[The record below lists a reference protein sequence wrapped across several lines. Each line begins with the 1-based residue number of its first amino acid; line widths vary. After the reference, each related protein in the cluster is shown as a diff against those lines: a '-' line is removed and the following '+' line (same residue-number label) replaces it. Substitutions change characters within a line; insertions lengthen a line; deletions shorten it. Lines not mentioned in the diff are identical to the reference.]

1 MERLARIGSHLPRES
16 GPAANPITTPA
27 AGDGQLITDEM
38 KVQWERDGFVVIRA
52 CVDKATVDAV
62 VADIWSFLRMDPAD
76 ATTWYEYEPGMTRV
90 LGAENTGENTMLNMW
105 EHQSMWDVRQH
116 PRVYQAFRELWGTPR
131 LTVSIDTADMKPP
144 RRADL
149 EGWGAPLRLH
159 MDLDDAFLAAGPLA
173 PPRVSEDGGGA
184 LWNRARCAQGVLQ
197 LAETTADGGGF
208 RCLPGFHRRAQ
219 PPAPLPHVW
228 PPAEGRRWRAGWEE
242 WQRRFPGQNPNEWL
256 APEVIEENLASGEWG
271 EILDVGGGPG
281 DLIIWVNALTRLRR
295 ACCWLTRPR
304 AAGQD
309 SFLPHG
315 NGVNT
320 AQQPRLAQYVNMW
333 PDWAQQPGHRSSP
346 DKKEDTERRVRM
358 WKERLP
364 GGCYDWPPLEAPDPR
379 AREELRPGEP
389 ARLTALGRRLLGADS
404 WGE

>member
-1 MERLARIGSHLPRES
+1 
-16 GPAANPITTPA
+16 
-27 AGDGQLITDEM
+27 
-38 KVQWERDGFVVIRA
+38 
-52 CVDKATVDAV
+52 
-62 VADIWSFLRMDPAD
+62 
-76 ATTWYEYEPGMTRV
+76 
-90 LGAENTGENTMLNMW
+90 
-105 EHQSMWDVRQH
+105 MWDVRQH

-219 PPAPLPHVW
+219 PPAPLPHLW
-228 PPAEGRRWRAGWEE
+228 PLAEGRRSRAGWEE
-242 WQRRFPGQNPNEWL
+242 WQCRFPGQNPNEWL

-281 DLIIWVNALTRLRR
+281 DLIIWVNECTDCASFAQGLLPADSTVPGRIRSCR
-295 ACCWLTRPR
+295 TATASTPR
-304 AAGQD
+304 SSRD
-309 SFLPHG
+309 SRSTSTCG
-315 NGVNT
+315 RTG
-320 AQQPRLAQYVNMW
+320 
-333 PDWAQQPGHRSSP
+333 RSSP
-346 DKKEDTERRVRM
+346 ATAAAPTSPQT
-358 WKERLP
+358 WS
-364 GGCYDWPPLEAPDPR
+364 GGCGCGRSGCRAGATTGRHPR
-379 AREELRPGEP
+379 RRTRGRGRSCGQASRRGSRRSGGGCSARTAGASDGIRTSLCKP
-389 ARLTALGRRLLGADS
+389 AGFALL
-404 WGE
+404 